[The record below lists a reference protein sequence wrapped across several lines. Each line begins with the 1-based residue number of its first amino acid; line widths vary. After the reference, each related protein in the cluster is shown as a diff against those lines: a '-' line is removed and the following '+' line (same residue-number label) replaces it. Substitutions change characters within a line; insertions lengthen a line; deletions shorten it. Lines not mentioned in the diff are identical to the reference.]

1 MMRSSLLFSSLAAAA
16 MSALSVNPAFSEC
29 TCRYKGGETA
39 DGQTV
44 CIATAKGKEL
54 AVCEKVLNVT
64 SWKFL
69 GQPCPTASN
78 DGQRISLPSAADH
91 SAG

>member
-1 MMRSSLLFSSLAAAA
+1 MRSSLLISVLGAAALFA
-16 MSALSVNPAFSEC
+16 ASASPAFSEC
-29 TCRYKGGETA
+29 TCRYKGGETM

-44 CIATAKGKEL
+44 CIATAEGKEL

-69 GQPCPTASN
+69 GQPCPAAAN
-78 DGQRISLPSAADH
+78 DGQPISLPPVTRVTS
-91 SAG
+91 G

>member
-1 MMRSSLLFSSLAAAA
+1 MRSPFIFSILGAAALFA
-16 MSALSVNPAFSEC
+16 ASASPAFSAC
-29 TCRYKGGETA
+29 TCRYKGGETM

-44 CIATAKGKEL
+44 CMATAKGKEL

-78 DGQRISLPSAADH
+78 DGEPISLPPVTDKST
-91 SAG
+91 G

>member
-1 MMRSSLLFSSLAAAA
+1 MRSSATLLTICAAALLAFSSL
-16 MSALSVNPAFSEC
+16 PAFSEC
-29 TCRYKGGETA
+29 ICRHKGGETM

-44 CIATAKGKEL
+44 CMATAKGREL

-69 GQPCPTASN
+69 GQPCPTAAN
-78 DGQRISLPSAADH
+78 DGQPISLPPVNRVTS
-91 SAG
+91 G

>member
-1 MMRSSLLFSSLAAAA
+1 MRSSILLSCMGAAAFA
-16 MSALSVNPAFSEC
+16 AASASPALSGC
-29 TCRYKGGETA
+29 ICRYKGGETM

-44 CIATAKGKEL
+44 CMATAKGKEL

-78 DGQRISLPSAADH
+78 DGQPSSPPPVTDK
-91 SAG
+91 STG

>member
-1 MMRSSLLFSSLAAAA
+1 MRFSSFFSSFSAAALL
-16 MSALSVNPAFSEC
+16 ALSVGPAFSEC
-29 TCRYKGGETA
+29 TCRYKGGETM

-44 CIATAKGKEL
+44 CMATAKGKEL

-78 DGQRISLPSAADH
+78 DGRPVSLPPVTDEST
-91 SAG
+91 G

>member
-1 MMRSSLLFSSLAAAA
+1 MRSSFFVWLSAAGLC
-16 MSALSVNPAFSEC
+16 ALSVSPALSDC

-44 CIATAKGKEL
+44 CMATAKGRQL

-69 GQPCPTASN
+69 GQPCPTAAN
-78 DGQRISLPSAADH
+78 DGQPISLPPLSTIG
-91 SAG
+91 SG

>member
-1 MMRSSLLFSSLAAAA
+1 MRSSFLAIWLGAAALPAFSSG
-16 MSALSVNPAFSEC
+16 PAFSEC
-29 TCRYKGGETA
+29 ICRYKGGETM

-44 CIATAKGKEL
+44 CMATAKGREL

-69 GQPCPTASN
+69 GQPCPAAAN
-78 DGQRISLPSAADH
+78 DGQPISLPPVNRVTS
-91 SAG
+91 G

>member
-1 MMRSSLLFSSLAAAA
+1 MQSSLLLAAIAL
-16 MSALSVNPAFSEC
+16 ALSASTAFSQC
-29 TCRYKGGETA
+29 TCRYKGGETT

-44 CIATAKGKEL
+44 CMATPKGRQL
-54 AVCEKVLNVT
+54 VLCEKVLNVT

-78 DGQRISLPSAADH
+78 DGQPISLPPVTEKST
-91 SAG
+91 G

>member
-1 MMRSSLLFSSLAAAA
+1 MRSSFLAIWLSAAAL
-16 MSALSVNPAFSEC
+16 SALSSSPAFSEC
-29 TCRYKGGETA
+29 TCRYKGGETT

-44 CIATAKGKEL
+44 CMATAKGREL

-69 GQPCPTASN
+69 GQPCPTTAN
-78 DGQRISLPSAADH
+78 DGQPISLPPQSNV
-91 SAG
+91 SSG

>member
-1 MMRSSLLFSSLAAAA
+1 MRSSFLAKCLAGA
-16 MSALSVNPAFSEC
+16 ALSAVLSSPADADC
-29 TCRYKGGETA
+29 TCRYKGGETS

-44 CIATAKGKEL
+44 CIVTAKGGEL

-69 GQPCPTASN
+69 GKACPTAAY
-78 DGQRISLPSAADH
+78 DGQPISLPPARSAA
-91 SAG
+91 SG

>member
-1 MMRSSLLFSSLAAAA
+1 MRSSFLATWLGAAALAA
-16 MSALSVNPAFSEC
+16 LSSSPAFSEC
-29 TCRYKGGETA
+29 TCRYKGGETM

-69 GQPCPTASN
+69 GQPCPTAAN
-78 DGQRISLPSAADH
+78 DGQPTSMPPLTDFNT
-91 SAG
+91 G

>member
-1 MMRSSLLFSSLAAAA
+1 MRSSIVLSCLSAAALIA
-16 MSALSVNPAFSEC
+16 ISASPAFSEC
-29 TCRYKGGETA
+29 TCRYKGGETM

-44 CIATAKGKEL
+44 CMATAKGKEL

-69 GQPCPTASN
+69 GQSCPTASN
-78 DGQRISLPSAADH
+78 DGQPISLPLQAAVH
-91 SAG
+91 SG

>member
-1 MMRSSLLFSSLAAAA
+1 MRSSLLVCGLGAATLLAVSSG
-16 MSALSVNPAFSEC
+16 SAFSEC
-29 TCRYKGGETA
+29 TCRYKGGETM

-44 CIATAKGKEL
+44 CMATAKGREL

-69 GQPCPTASN
+69 GQPCPAAAN
-78 DGQRISLPSAADH
+78 DGQPISLPPLTDS
-91 SAG
+91 STG

>member
-1 MMRSSLLFSSLAAAA
+1 MRSSSLFSSF
-16 MSALSVNPAFSEC
+16 SAVALLMLSVTPAFSEC
-29 TCRYKGGETA
+29 TCRYKGGETM

-44 CIATAKGKEL
+44 CMATSKGKEL
-54 AVCEKVLNVT
+54 ALCEKVLNVT

-78 DGQRISLPSAADH
+78 DGQPISLPPV
-91 SAG
+91 AGQSTG

>member
-1 MMRSSLLFSSLAAAA
+1 MQSSLLLAAIAL
-16 MSALSVNPAFSEC
+16 ALSSSPAFSQC
-29 TCRYKGGETA
+29 TCRYKGGETT

-44 CIATAKGKEL
+44 CMATPKGRQL

-69 GQPCPTASN
+69 GQPCPTAAN
-78 DGQRISLPSAADH
+78 DGQPISLPPVTDKST
-91 SAG
+91 G

>member
-1 MMRSSLLFSSLAAAA
+1 MRSSFLIWIIAAALC
-16 MSALSVNPAFSEC
+16 ALSAGPALSDC
-29 TCRYKGGETA
+29 TCRYKGGETS

-44 CIATAKGKEL
+44 CMATAKGREL

-69 GQPCPTASN
+69 GQPCPAAAN
-78 DGQRISLPSAADH
+78 DGQPISLPPLSNIG
-91 SAG
+91 SG

>member
-1 MMRSSLLFSSLAAAA
+1 MRSSIIFSFLGAAALFGA
-16 MSALSVNPAFSEC
+16 SASPAFSQC
-29 TCRYKGGETA
+29 TCRYKGGETM

-44 CIATAKGKEL
+44 CMATAKGKEL

-78 DGQRISLPSAADH
+78 DGQPISLPPAADK